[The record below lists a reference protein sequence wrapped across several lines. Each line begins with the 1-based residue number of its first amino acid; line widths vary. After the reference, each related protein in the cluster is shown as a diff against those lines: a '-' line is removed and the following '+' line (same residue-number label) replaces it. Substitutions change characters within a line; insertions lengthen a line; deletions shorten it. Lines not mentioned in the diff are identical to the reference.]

1 MARVYAGTSG
11 WAYTSWK
18 PAFYPPK
25 LASTK
30 FLEYYGTRLNSVE
43 VNYSFRRLVGRSV
56 YEKWVAGTPAEF
68 KFAIKAHQR
77 ITHIKRLR
85 DLDDILPAFL
95 TSITP
100 LHEAGR
106 LGPVLFQLPPNMK
119 KDVDLLVDFLSHL
132 PRTLQAAIE
141 FRHESWLADDVY
153 EVLRKFNT
161 AICTAESE
169 KLSVPHVATASF
181 CYYRF
186 RRPDYTPKERA
197 ELANK
202 VLERTAEGRDVFAFF
217 KHEETPDGAL
227 FAEELLKATSL
238 KESKVSTA

>member
-30 FLEYYGTRLNSVE
+30 FLEYYGTRLNAVE

-85 DLDDILPAFL
+85 DLEDILPAFL

-100 LHEAGR
+100 LLEAGR

-119 KDVDLLVDFLSHL
+119 KDMTLLDDFLSHL
-132 PRTLQAAIE
+132 PRALQSAME

-153 EVLRKFNT
+153 DTLRKFNT

-169 KLSVPHVATASF
+169 KLSVPHVATANF

-186 RRPDYTPKERA
+186 RRPDYTPEERA
-197 ELANK
+197 ELADK
-202 VLERTAEGRDVFAFF
+202 VLQRTAEGRDVFAFF
-217 KHEETPDGAL
+217 KHEETPEGAM
-227 FAEELLKATSL
+227 FAEELQIGRASCR
-238 KESKVSTA
+238 ERV